1 MTQKWEY
8 KQLRT
13 TFRKLV
19 LLHKD
24 ENIDTSVNKK
34 ANLLK
39 NELQIQ
45 LQEEIRNYTKKNL
58 DISQT
63 YRRYIQQMT
72 RNHDKFFKLSLI
84 ACATMFSITLIL
96 SVLTFVYM
104 VQAHHSYKSAEGMLI
119 NLSNSHEM
127 VGILNIKELKKIN
140 ASVKKLDV
148 TIKRSR

>member
-1 MTQKWEY
+1 MNQKWEY

-24 ENIDTSVNKK
+24 ESIDSSVNKK

-63 YRRYIQQMT
+63 YRKYIQQMT
-72 RNHDKFFKLSLI
+72 KNHRSSWQTGITKKCLT
-84 ACATMFSITLIL
+84 ASI
-96 SVLTFVYM
+96 
-104 VQAHHSYKSAEGMLI
+104 
-119 NLSNSHEM
+119 
-127 VGILNIKELKKIN
+127 
-140 ASVKKLDV
+140 
-148 TIKRSR
+148 